1 MSVKTLET
9 LLEEHA
15 FFSDF
20 EAADL
25 KLIAGCSSNVKFSAG
40 EQIFR
45 EGEAADRFY
54 VLRYGRVAVEV
65 FAPGKGMVTIQTLHE
80 GDVLGWSWLLPPYRW
95 RHDAK
100 ALELTRAF
108 SFDGTCLRRKCDDDP
123 RFGYLVM
130 RHCSGVISERLH
142 SAQTQLMDLYGEP
155 DSV

>member
-1 MSVKTLET
+1 MSVKTLDA

-20 EAADL
+20 DADAL
-25 KLIAGCSSNVKFSAG
+25 KLIAGCSSNVKFSPG

-45 EGEAADRFY
+45 EGQKADRFY
-54 VLRYGRVAVEV
+54 MLRFGRVAVEV
-65 FAPGKGMVTIQTLHE
+65 FAPGRGPVTIQTLQE

-108 SFDGTCLRRKCDDDP
+108 SFEGTCLRRKCEDDP
-123 RFGYLVM
+123 RFGYQLM
-130 RHCSGVISERLH
+130 RHFAGVISERLH
-142 SAQTQLMDLYGEP
+142 NAQVQLMDLYGEAG
-155 DSV
+155 SG

>member
-1 MSVKTLET
+1 MNVKNLEA

-20 EAADL
+20 NSQDL

-45 EGEAADRFY
+45 EGEAADQFY

-65 FAPGKGMVTIQTLHE
+65 FAPGKGPVTIQTLHE

-108 SFDGTCLRRKCDDDP
+108 AFDGTCLRRKCDRDP
-123 RFGYLVM
+123 RFGYQLM
-130 RHCSGVISERLH
+130 RHCAGVISARLH
-142 SAQTQLMDLYGEP
+142 SAQAQLMDFYGEAG
-155 DSV
+155 SA